1 MRIANSQTDPASGGS
16 RHSRPPIRPHY
27 AWMLIVGLLL
37 AVCSARAESTD
48 DKYLRI
54 YRVIEQAEALE
65 AKGETRQA
73 LTKYHEALAALK
85 IFQRDNRHWNTALV
99 SYRHRYLVEKV
110 TELSAPPAAPAKTS
124 SKSAAPAS
132 ASDRQAKLL
141 EAGAEP
147 RKELRLHPQ
156 PGAKQTSIM
165 SINLTVEMTMG
176 EMPSQTMKVPPITI
190 TSETTVQ
197 GVSDQGDIAFDLVI
211 TKAEL
216 GAESGA
222 LPQLVEPIKAALA
235 SVQGLAGTGTA
246 SSRGLGKGMEFK
258 LPANATPQTRQ
269 LIEQIKEAS
278 DTLVVPL
285 PAEPV
290 GPGAKWE
297 ARIPLKSQGAT
308 IDQTATYQ
316 LASVEDER
324 LVVKS
329 TITQR
334 AGKQT
339 IESAALPGIKLNL
352 TKMTGKGT
360 GSASLVLTQLLP
372 AERTLGLQT
381 EQSVTMDAGG
391 QAQPLTVKTDLRLRA
406 EAK

>member
-1 MRIANSQTDPASGGS
+1 MRIANSQTDPANGGS
-16 RHSRPPIRPHY
+16 RHYRPPTRPHY
-27 AWMLIVGLLL
+27 VWVLILGLLL
-37 AVCSARAESTD
+37 AVCSAFAESTD
-48 DKYLRI
+48 DQYLRI
-54 YRVIEQAEALE
+54 YGVIEQAEALE
-65 AKGETRQA
+65 AKAETRQA

-85 IFQRDNRHWNTALV
+85 TFQRDNRHWNTALV
-99 SYRHRYLVEKV
+99 SYRYRYLVEKV
-110 TELSAPPAAPAKTS
+110 TELSAPTAAPAKSS
-124 SKSAAPAS
+124 SKSAAPAP

-147 RKELRLHPQ
+147 RKELRLHPK
-156 PGAKQTSIM
+156 PGDKQTSVM
-165 SINLTVEMTMG
+165 SINMTVETTIG

-197 GVSDQGDIAFDLVI
+197 GVSDQGDIAFDVVI

-235 SVQGLAGTGTA
+235 SIQGLAGAGTT

-258 LPANATPQTRQ
+258 LPADAKAPTRQ
-269 LIEQIKEAS
+269 LIEQMKEAF
-278 DTLVVPL
+278 DTIVVPL

-324 LVVKS
+324 VVVKS

-339 IESAALPGIKLNL
+339 IENAALPGLKLNL

-381 EQSVTMDAGG
+381 EQFVTMDAGG
-391 QAQPLTVKTDLRLRA
+391 QAQPLTVKTDLKLRA